1 MLTSRQLPLSAYQRD
16 IWAAESATAADPQ
29 FNVLLHERLDGKLD
43 TDALRESLQEVLRA
57 HDAFSLRF
65 DEADGVP
72 YQWCASEDD
81 APWVE
86 YVDHS
91 DAPAPAAACARWQRD
106 SFNRPFALRR
116 SRLFTAAVLRESDR
130 VVHLHLNVHHLI
142 ADAWALNLVL
152 RQVHDAYLRRTGS
165 PAAPA
170 ADGASPHTGASS
182 VTTLLDAEAAY
193 RASAAYEEDR
203 AHHREALAGIA
214 PALFPRTVA
223 AADAPVLRGRH
234 TFTVDAALVRRIRQ
248 GGSSP
253 FAFVAAAFATYLAR
267 VHNADEAVLGVP
279 FLNRRTEAEKAVVGQ
294 VANSLPV
301 RLAVDPKA
309 TLPELAAR
317 VRTGTDTLRGHE
329 RLALGDVLRELPA
342 GGPGSRRLFDV
353 TVSYLRFPRPA
364 ALPGVETETVVKA
377 PVHAQDALSVM
388 IHAFD
393 DDADLRVDLDYAL
406 DVFDEDLPITAVADQ
421 LRTLIAAGAEQPE
434 RPAVSLPLLDEAG
447 YAALVRDS
455 RGPRVPY
462 ADDTT
467 VHALIAAQAA
477 RTPDRTAVTGA
488 DGTDTLTYAELDARS
503 NQVARGLRAHGVA
516 TGDRVAVL
524 MERSPRL
531 LVALLGVLKAGG
543 AYVPVDPGYPA
554 ERIALLLEDSRATA
568 VLADPGTALPEAAR
582 NAPAL
587 TVDQLLTGPD
597 GPLDPH
603 AGPRDLAYVI
613 YTSGS
618 TGRPKGVMVEHHS
631 VVNRLAWMQR
641 AYPVGADDVLLQ
653 KTPISFDVSVW
664 ELFWWAVE
672 GAGLALLPVGG
683 QKDPRE
689 ILATVE
695 SRRVTVLHF
704 VPSMLGPFLDLLE
717 VSPEL
722 RVRAASLRTVFCSG
736 EALPAA
742 RVEQFNRVLGT
753 GPDAPRLVNLYGP
766 TEATVDVSYHD
777 CPGQADGPVRRV
789 PIGRPIDNTVLY
801 VVDAHGGL
809 QPPGVPGEL
818 CIGGVNVARG
828 YLDRPELTAEKF
840 LQDPFPARHLPGEEP
855 FTPERR
861 IYRTGDL
868 ARRLADG
875 AIEYLG
881 RIDGQVKI
889 RGNRVELGEV
899 QNRLAS
905 LDGVRDAV
913 VVDRETASRGTVL
926 VGYYVA
932 DEARDP
938 AELRAELAERLPEFM
953 IPSYFVRIDRVP
965 LTPNGKADRRALPAP
980 ATASGADGAPEPPRN
995 ATEATLVR
1003 IWAEVLET
1011 EPGRLGVHDDYYA
1024 LGGDSITMLRI
1035 HAQAEKAGIRFSPT
1049 DLMNHPTVAQL
1060 AARATTGAPTEAA
1073 PELAPFT
1080 LVSQVDRA
1088 RLEGRADAYPL
1099 TRLQLGLLYHSRAEE
1114 HSAVYHDVFQYSLVL
1129 DWDEDRFRDAFGR
1142 LVARHPVLRSSFDLG
1157 SFSEPLQIVDHTVD
1171 GGLETVDL
1179 RGRAEPEARA
1189 AIAAHIEERRFHRYE
1204 FERAPLYLFRA
1215 HVLDDTVEL
1224 VLSFHHAI
1232 LDGGSVATLLRDL
1245 LQDYLHLLGHPIEA
1259 VPDTALP
1266 SGAHHVLA
1274 ERGALESADTRRFWR
1289 DRLADAPLLH
1299 LEAFRPHEAPRGAE
1313 QITRLVDL
1321 PRELTDTARAFAAE
1335 RGLPLKSVLFAAH
1348 CLTLRLYSGSADVT
1362 TGLVTHGRPEIDGAD
1377 RTAGLFL
1384 NTMPVRLDT
1393 GAPADWAGVVR
1404 AAFDEERL
1412 SHEHRRYPL
1421 SAVQED
1427 RGAAVLETAFNYIHF
1442 RQLAAVLELPGV
1454 RMLDFRTWE
1463 ETNFQVLVNAMTD
1476 PVERTVRLRMDFHGQ
1491 TFTPAQAELYAETY
1505 TALLDRIV
1513 RHPDEAPDLGF
1524 LVAQRPEAQAEPETE
1539 AEPEPETEA
1548 EPGPETEPRAAD
1560 ALAAGREHPE
1570 ADFRDVARAVF
1581 EQAAR
1586 TPDAVAVA
1594 FGSRRWTYAE
1604 LARAADRVAAR
1615 LLALGARPGARV
1627 GIAMP
1632 RSPETIAVILGV
1644 MRAGAATVPLDVGY
1658 PAERLTSMV
1667 EQARP
1672 FRIVA
1677 AAEHAGTLGEL
1688 APVLSAEDLFGEAS
1702 GEATHEVTRGVTDV
1716 SAGVATDVAAGVA
1729 AEAVPGEA
1737 AVALPD
1743 AGSGSAPRIAPE
1755 DIAYILFTSGSTG
1768 APKGVAMP
1776 HRSLANL
1783 VAWQNSVPS
1792 GVVGGTTAQY
1802 APMSFDVS
1810 FQEIFSTLCGGGTLY
1825 VLAEDERRDMPALLR
1840 LLDREG
1846 VERLYLP
1853 YVALQQLAEAAAA
1866 LDLAPRGLKAL
1877 LSSGEQLRVTDE
1889 IRRLCAAL
1897 PGIILENQYGPTE
1910 SHVVTAYTMQGDP
1923 DRFPA
1928 LPPIG
1933 RPVDRS
1939 RVHVLDARMR
1949 PVPPGVKG
1957 ELYLAGDCLAEG
1969 YVDRP
1974 DLTAER
1980 FVTHPVTGERLYR
1993 SGDLGIRLPDGD
2005 LVCLGRADSQ
2015 VKVRGYRV
2023 EPAEVELAI
2032 TRFAAG
2038 HPGIQEAAVVA
2049 RRREG
2054 NDSFLAAFLTGDPDG
2069 ADLALLRKQLRT
2081 VLPDYMMPSHI
2092 EWLDALPLTPSG
2104 KRDDAALRAKPL
2116 TAGTAADAAE
2126 PLDAYERTLTEML
2139 ADLLQLPAVGPHQDI
2154 FDLGG
2159 TSLTAMRLVVQ
2170 IEQRY
2175 GTSVPLSEFV
2185 AAPTAAALAARLR
2198 SGRACTAFDP
2208 LVPIRPDGD
2217 RRPMFFVHPM
2227 GGNVLC
2233 YVRFA
2238 KHLPDGQPFYALQ
2251 AAGAD
2256 PGTEAL
2262 RSVEEIAASYVEAIR
2277 RVQPSG
2283 PYVIGGW
2290 SFGGFVAFEMA
2301 RQLRAAGEEI
2311 ARLVLLD
2318 TTALNPGRRL
2328 NTGDEA
2334 LLGWFFWEL
2343 LWLRR
2348 GGDSPLELIPAG
2360 LATLEE
2366 KFDFIA
2372 QLAIEEGVLPAGST
2386 GAVVRRL
2393 FHVYEANWKAA
2404 FAYRPEVVEQDMV
2417 LIHASEP
2424 LPEVLNSMH
2433 TAIESMHKD
2442 PTNGWRERTS
2452 GVLDV
2457 VDVPGDHLT
2466 IMEEP
2471 HVGHMVRTVVELIG
2485 GA

>member
-29 FNVLLHERLDGKLD
+29 FNVLLHERLDGELD
-43 TDALRESLQEVLRA
+43 TDALRESLQRVLQA

-65 DEADGVP
+65 DDADGVP
-72 YQWCASEDD
+72 YQWLATEDT

-91 DAPAPAAACARWQRD
+91 DAPAPAAACATWQRD
-106 SFNRPFALRR
+106 SFNRPFTLRR
-116 SRLFTAAVLRESDR
+116 SRMFTAAVLRESER

-152 RQVHDAYLRRTGS
+152 RQVHDEYLRRTG
-165 PAAPA
+165 AAPA
-170 ADGASPHTGASS
+170 AADAPAAAVPS

-193 RASAAYEEDR
+193 RASAAHAEDR
-203 AHHREALAGIA
+203 AHHREALAGVT
-214 PALFPRTVA
+214 PALFPRAVA
-223 AADAPVLRGRH
+223 AQDAPVLRGRH
-234 TFTVDAALVRRIRQ
+234 TFTVDAALVRRIR
-248 GGSSP
+248 GRGSSP

-279 FLNRRTEAEKAVVGQ
+279 FLNRRSDAEKSAVGQ

-301 RLAVDPKA
+301 RVAVDADA

-317 VRTGTDTLRGHE
+317 VRTGTDTLRAHE
-329 RLALGDVLRELPA
+329 RLALGDAVRELPA
-342 GGPGSRRLFDV
+342 DGSGSRRLFDV
-353 TVSYLRFPRPA
+353 TLSYLRFPRPA
-364 ALPGVETETVVKA
+364 ALPGVETETVVQA

-393 DDADLRVDLDYAL
+393 DDADLRVDLNYAL
-406 DVFDEDLPITAVADQ
+406 DVFDDDLPITAVADQ
-421 LRTLIAAGAEQPE
+421 LLTLMREGAEQPE
-434 RPAVSLPLLDEAG
+434 RPAVTLPLLDRAG
-447 YAALVRDS
+447 YAELVRGS
-455 RGPRVPY
+455 RGPSVPY

-488 DGTDTLTYAELDARS
+488 DGTGTLTFAELDARS

-531 LVALLGVLKAGG
+531 LVALLGVLKAGA

-554 ERIALLLEDSRATA
+554 ERIGLLLEDSRAAA
-568 VLADPGTALPEAAR
+568 VLADPGTGLPEAAAGAR
-582 NAPAL
+582 PL
-587 TVDQLLTGPD
+587 TVEELLTGPD
-597 GPLDPH
+597 GPLAPH

-631 VVNRLAWMQR
+631 VINRLAWMQR

-683 QKDPRE
+683 QKDPRQ
-689 ILATVE
+689 ILTTVE
-695 SRRVTVLHF
+695 DRRVTVMHF

-717 VSPEL
+717 IAPEL
-722 RVRAASLRTVFCSG
+722 RARAGSLRTVFCSG

-742 RVEQFNRVLGT
+742 RVEQFNRVFGT

-777 CPGQADGPVRRV
+777 CPREEGRPVRRV

-801 VVDAHGGL
+801 VTDAHGGL

-818 CIGGVNVARG
+818 CIGGVGVARG
-828 YLDRPELTAEKF
+828 YLDRPELTSEKF
-840 LQDPFPARHLPGEEP
+840 VQDPFPARYTPGEEP
-855 FTPERR
+855 FTPESR

-875 AIEYLG
+875 SIEYLG

-905 LDGVRDAV
+905 IAGVRDAV
-913 VVDRETASRGTVL
+913 VVDRDTATRGTVL

-938 AELRAELAERLPEFM
+938 AWLRAELADRLPEFM
-953 IPSYFVRIDRVP
+953 IPSYFVRIDRIP

-980 ATASGADGAPEPPRN
+980 ATASGAEGAPEPPRN
-995 ATEATLVR
+995 ATEETLVR
-1003 IWAEVLET
+1003 IWSQVLET

-1035 HAQAEKAGIRFSPT
+1035 HAQAEKAGIRFSLS

-1060 AARATTGAPTEAA
+1060 AARTTTGAPSEG
-1073 PELAPFT
+1073 PEQLAPFA

-1088 RLEGRADAYPL
+1088 RLEGRADAWPI

-1129 DWDEDRFRDAFGR
+1129 DWDEDRFREAFGR
-1142 LVARHPVLRSSFDLG
+1142 LVERHPVLRSSFDLG
-1157 SFSEPLQIVDHTVD
+1157 SFSEPLQIVDHAVD
-1171 GGLETVDL
+1171 GGLEIVDL

-1189 AIAAHIEERRFHRYE
+1189 EIAAHVEERRFHRYE
-1204 FERAPLYLFRA
+1204 FECAPLYLFRA

-1232 LDGGSVATLLRDL
+1232 LDGGSVATLLREL
-1245 LQDYLHLLGHPIEA
+1245 LQDYLHRLGHPIEA
-1259 VPDTALP
+1259 VPDTPLP
-1266 SGAHHVLA
+1266 SGAHHVRD
-1274 ERGALESADTRRFWR
+1274 ERRALESTDTRRFWQ
-1289 DRLADAPLLH
+1289 DKLADAPLLH
-1299 LEAFRPHEAPRGAE
+1299 LEAFRPHEAPRSAE
-1313 QITRLVDL
+1313 QLTRLVDL
-1321 PRELTDTARAFAAE
+1321 PRELTDAAREFAAE
-1335 RGLPLKSVLFAAH
+1335 RRLPLKSVLFAAH
-1348 CLTLRLYSGSADVT
+1348 CVTLRLFSGSADVT
-1362 TGLVTHGRPEIDGAD
+1362 TGLVTHGRPEIEGAD
-1377 RTAGLFL
+1377 RIAGLFL

-1393 GAPADWAGVVR
+1393 GAAADWAGVVR
-1404 AAFDEERL
+1404 AAFEEERL

-1421 SAVQED
+1421 SAIQED
-1427 RGAAVLETAFNYIHF
+1427 RGEPVLETAFNYIHF

-1463 ETNFQVLVNAMTD
+1463 ETNFQLLVNAMTD
-1476 PVERTVRLRMDFHGQ
+1476 PVEHTVRLRMDFHGQ
-1491 TFTPAQAELYAETY
+1491 TFTPAQAELYAGTF
-1505 TALLDRIV
+1505 TAVLDRLV
-1513 RHPDEAPDLGF
+1513 RHADEAPDLGF
-1524 LVAQRPEAQAEPETE
+1524 LAPVPLAAASGRPETP
-1539 AEPEPETEA
+1539 
-1548 EPGPETEPRAAD
+1548 
-1560 ALAAGREHPE
+1560 
-1570 ADFRDVARAVF
+1570 FRDVARAVA
-1581 EQAAR
+1581 EQTEL

-1594 FGSRRWTYAE
+1594 FGSRSWTYAE
-1604 LARAADRVAAR
+1604 LGRAADRVAAR
-1615 LLALGARPGARV
+1615 LLALGARPGDRV
-1627 GIAMP
+1627 GVAMP
-1632 RSPETIAVILGV
+1632 RSLETIAVILGV

-1677 AAEHAGTLGEL
+1677 GAEQAGVFGEL
-1688 APVLSAEDLFGEAS
+1688 APVLAAEDLFDA
-1702 GEATHEVTRGVTDV
+1702 
-1716 SAGVATDVAAGVA
+1716 
-1729 AEAVPGEA
+1729 PGEA
-1737 AVALPD
+1737 PGD
-1743 AGSGSAPRIAPE
+1743 EAGTTRSPLAGAPRIEPA

-1783 VAWQNSVPS
+1783 VTWQNSVPS

-1802 APMSFDVS
+1802 APLSFDVS
-1810 FQEIFSTLCGGGTLY
+1810 FQEIFSTLCGGGTLH
-1825 VLAEDERRDMPALLR
+1825 VLSEDERRDMPGLLR
-1840 LLDREG
+1840 LLDRER
-1846 VERLYLP
+1846 VERLCLP

-1866 LDLAPRGLKAL
+1866 LDLAPRSLKAL

-1897 PGIILENQYGPTE
+1897 PGVILENQYGPTE

-1923 DRFPA
+1923 GRFPA

-1933 RPVDRS
+1933 RPVHRS
-1939 RVHVLDARMR
+1939 RVHVLDAGMR
-1949 PVPPGVKG
+1949 PVPDGVKG

-1969 YVDRP
+1969 YVGRP

-1993 SGDLGIRLPDGD
+1993 SGDLGMRLPDGEI
-2005 LVCLGRADSQ
+2005 VCLGRADAQ

-2023 EPAEVELAI
+2023 EPAEVELAVS
-2032 TRFAAG
+2032 RFAAA

-2054 NDSFLAAFLTGDPDG
+2054 NDSFLAVFLTGDPDG

-2081 VLPDYMMPSHI
+2081 VLPDYMMPSHF
-2092 EWLDALPLTPSG
+2092 EWLAALPLTPSG
-2104 KRDDAALRAKPL
+2104 KRDDAALRRTAL
-2116 TAGTAADAAE
+2116 TAGAESDTAE
-2126 PLDAYERTLTEML
+2126 PADAYERTLTAML
-2139 ADLLQLPAVGPHQDI
+2139 ADLLQLSAVGPHQNI
-2154 FDLGG
+2154 FDLGA

-2175 GTSVPLSEFV
+2175 GTNIPLSEFV

-2198 SGRACTAFDP
+2198 SGAARTAFDP

-2238 KHLPDGQPFYALQ
+2238 KHLPDDRPFYALQ

-2256 PGTEAL
+2256 PGTEPL
-2262 RSVEEIAASYVEAIR
+2262 RSVEEIAAGYVEAIR

-2348 GGDSPLELIPAG
+2348 GGDSPLELIPAE

-2372 QLAIEEGVLPAGST
+2372 QLAVDEGVLPAGST

-2404 FAYRPEVVEQDMV
+2404 FAYRPEVVDQDMV

-2471 HVGHMVRTVVELIG
+2471 HVGHMVKTVVDLIG
-2485 GA
+2485 D